1 MDLLNDH
8 ALLSNLPFLRKISN
22 RANCWLIWLNLK
34 LWTRDTKLNRRHG
47 LSSTTRFPVKR
58 DAGSC
63 KLSLPDLLLI
73 PLGMKFVCQQRVH
86 EVRRCSITPC
96 YFPSRDPQ
104 SRILSALF
112 PISAE
117 FSLPYFQYQHQTSTW
132 RSQKWAPILSIW
144 RQQSYLS
151 FSTNSCSM
159 IKTTCCWRAV
169 QVKLN
174 WT

>member
-1 MDLLNDH
+1 MDLLNHHSLVSD
-8 ALLSNLPFLRKISN
+8 LPFLRKIGN

-73 PLGMKFVCQQRVH
+73 PLGMKFVCQKRVH

-104 SRILSALF
+104 SKILSALF
-112 PISAE
+112 PISASNQHVKE
-117 FSLPYFQYQHQTSTW
+117 SEMGSNSL
-132 RSQKWAPILSIW
+132 
-144 RQQSYLS
+144 
-151 FSTNSCSM
+151 NM
-159 IKTTCCWRAV
+159 KTTELFILQHKQLQHDQNNLLLKSSAS
-169 QVKLN
+169 
-174 WT
+174 